1 MKVDLKAGE
10 TLTLNVIGTGLSEVN
25 AFGFALPY
33 NAADLEFIE
42 AKPIATQEM
51 ENLTYDRL
59 HANGDKVLYPTFVN
73 TGDRPTLSGDGTFC
87 TLTFRARRA
96 CKVTLTPQNI
106 VLVDKM
112 LNEIKD

>member
-1 MKVDLKAGE
+1 MKAGE
-10 TLTLNVIGTGLSEVN
+10 TLTIDVVGEGLSEVN

-42 AKPIATQEM
+42 VKPIGTKEM

-59 HANGDKVLYPTFVN
+59 HANGEKVLYPTFVN
-73 TGDRPTLSGDGTFC
+73 TGDKPTLSGDGTVC

-96 CKVTLTPQNI
+96 CKATLKAKDI
-106 VLVDKM
+106 VLVDKVG
-112 LNEIKD
+112 NTK